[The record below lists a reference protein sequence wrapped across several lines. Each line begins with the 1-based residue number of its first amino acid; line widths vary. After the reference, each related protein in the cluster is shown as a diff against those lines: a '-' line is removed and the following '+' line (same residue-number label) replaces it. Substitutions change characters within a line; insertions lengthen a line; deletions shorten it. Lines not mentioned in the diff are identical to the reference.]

1 MSHSDSTFEMN
12 YSKLRNP
19 IPKIRKILLLS
30 CCRFKRF
37 YGTQARKQDLNKT
50 E

>member
-1 MSHSDSTFEMN
+1 MSHSDATFERTMRN
-12 YSKLRNP
+12 YAFP
-19 IPKIRKILLLS
+19 FRKSPQILLLT
-30 CCRFKRF
+30 CCRVKRF